1 MIVKNEAHLIID
13 CFKMLQKYIKFDY
26 WVINDNGSTDGTQDL
41 IRNYFKAQGIPGELD
56 ETPWRDFA
64 YNRTRA
70 FELAYKK
77 TDYAFV
83 WDADDEIWGDFKLPS
98 VLEADH
104 YKFIFGNEGGTRYS
118 RCQLFK
124 NSLKW
129 HYVGVL
135 HEYPACLEKA
145 GPLVDVLG
153 NYYFISGRRGARNKD
168 PNKYLND
175 GIILEKAF
183 KEALEKKD
191 PIYNRY
197 CFYTAQSYNSCNHHE
212 KAIEYYKKVLDLENW
227 VQEKYVSCI
236 EIYDQYDKLQRNKEG
251 LFYLIESFK
260 YDRRR
265 IEGIYRLIKYYC
277 INGPVE
283 AAYAYYTMIAD
294 HYENQYVKENVS
306 DYLFTKKEEYDFYL
320 PYYMVIVSERVNRY
334 DTCIKMLQMIFTQGY
349 LLSGEWW
356 IHNLFHNIQFAIP
369 HMPNDLGFL
378 ESMLSYIEA
387 LKKRGVAL
395 NGNNY
400 KIVDNIIA
408 KFRPLL
414 AAPVT
419 TEGLKVSTRLG
430 AGCRVMLSITTCKR
444 FDLFEQTVNSILKN
458 WLDLDQVDF
467 FYCVDDNSSDE
478 DRIKMQSQFPFFTYH
493 MKPKEEKGH
502 RESMNNIW
510 NKVAEVK
517 PEYWIHMEDDWLYFK
532 KERYVSRAIAVL
544 EKYEGMGIHQV
555 VFNREYG
562 LMMSDMERVNVKQ
575 LGPREGAIVLHE
587 KKEGVQGPNCAYWP
601 HYSLQ
606 PSVCRASKILE
617 LGDYS
622 SPNNFFERDYAD
634 KYYAAGYQTAFF
646 DSIYS
651 LHIGKQHWEKDGKNA
666 YALNQVDQLAGKV
679 EGGQN
684 SVSKETI
691 EVSVTELNEPLKGS
705 MSEHLDAILDKIKS
719 QTPFGLIRPS
729 DGEYTVLKDETL
741 TNCDNWTFE
750 KGGILRQQLIDAVK
764 TNDKNLYIGI
774 PCNTCNKPWN
784 CTDKIYN
791 DFIEKFKVPLAQR
804 TYANIFGNSNWSKF
818 TDFMKSYEK
827 RFYLVTSGTQPS
839 NLPIKERYIINS
851 QLVNN
856 WNTLAGAET
865 LRLLNFMK
873 DKKGQLICFS
883 AGPLSKI
890 WIPMCMKLN
899 PTNIYLDVGASLDI
913 FTKGHTNRLY
923 TNKEHAF
930 SKETCI
936 FKDEIPDLTLSNT
949 IPSLM
954 PNMRKNLVFL
964 SVFFNK
970 DYIELL
976 RIFLVTT
983 KLYSN
988 LDTIDF
994 LVITSDNFVPD
1005 INALSKIIGIPLK
1018 TMVIDTSR
1026 LAGGAFARL
1035 YIFEY
1040 DDIMRYDKILYLD
1053 TDIVVQGDL
1062 MNIFNE
1068 TIEDK
1073 IYALKE
1079 GTIEH
1084 EIHGGWWF
1092 DFSTIDKNTVG
1103 LNSGILLFKP
1113 SEQMKIL
1120 FTETLAHVDELKSKK
1135 MPQCADQ
1142 PFINYHFIKSQKY
1155 DIKLIDKHCLIY
1167 CVEPPP
1173 PPSEPTSVV
1182 LCHFVWPIGN
1192 AQHKMGRMKPHVSH
1206 ILKKFREISG
1216 KRTFFETNLIGTS
1229 FRWGT
1234 SGGIRFEG
1242 NGKLATTWAYG
1253 TYKWLGEFSLMA
1265 SWSGFDHF
1273 LRFNPDFSEYQS
1285 VRLGD
1290 LEYTKGKRSMKF
1302 YDEDGKLIDTIRL
1315 ETVEQNQADEY
1326 ITEDCTVLEL
1336 GARYGT
1342 VTCVINKKLKNP
1354 MNQVSVEPDNIVW
1367 KCLEKNIKDNG
1378 CNLHLIKG
1386 VISRTPL
1393 EIKQTPGEG
1402 YSNSTLKAQSSSLPN
1417 FTVEQVEE
1425 KYGLKFDTLVADC
1438 EGFLGDFFAE
1448 NHHLYSQLKM
1458 VLFEKDSPWR
1468 CDYSIILK
1476 NLKDHGFVNLVTGFH
1491 EVWKKP
1497 DALTVFTQVYE
1508 TGAWGDNGN
1517 SEYKGSSGDGS
1528 FVEKNQEYI
1537 AFIKK
1542 FIKEKDIQSISD
1554 LGCGDWKCGK
1564 FIYDDLPITYNG
1576 YDAYEKLINYN
1587 KKTFTNEKY
1596 SFTHLDFLNLPEEI
1610 KPADLC
1616 IIKDVLQHWPLSSI
1630 YSFLDTIYNSKKFKY
1645 ILIINCSYQNK
1656 DDTDIPMGQ
1665 FRPLSKDFLPLK
1677 KYNPLLLLSY
1687 QSKQVLLLEP

>member
-26 WVINDNGSTDGTQDL
+26 WAINDNGSTDGTQDL
-41 IRNYFKAQGIPGELD
+41 IKNYFKEQGIPGELD

-70 FELAYKK
+70 FEVAYKK

-124 NSLKW
+124 NDLKW

-168 PNKYLND
+168 PNKYLKD
-175 GIILEKAF
+175 GLILEKAF
-183 KEALEKKD
+183 KEAFEAKD

-212 KAIEYYKKVLDLENW
+212 KAIEYYKKVLEIDNW

-236 EIYDQYDKLQRNKEG
+236 EIYDQYDKLKKNQEG
-251 LFYLIESFK
+251 LFYLLESFK
-260 YDRRR
+260 YDKRRV
-265 IEGIYRLIKYYC
+265 EGIYRLIKYYC

-294 HYENQYVKENVS
+294 HYENQFVKENVA

-320 PYYMVIVSERVNRY
+320 PYYMVIVSERMNRY
-334 DTCIKMLQMIFTQGY
+334 DTCIKMLQMIFNQGY

-369 HMPNDLGFL
+369 HMPSDLGFL

-400 KIVDNIIA
+400 KVVDNIIT

-414 AAPVT
+414 VASLKDA
-419 TEGLKVSTRLG
+419 KVSTRLG
-430 AGCRVMLSITTCKR
+430 AGCRVMLTVTTCKR
-444 FDLFEQTVNSILKN
+444 FDLFEQTMNSILKN

-478 DRIKMQSQFPFFTYH
+478 DKLKMQTQFPFFTYH
-493 MKPKEEKGH
+493 MKSSTEKGH
-502 RESMNNIW
+502 RESMNIIW
-510 NKVAEVK
+510 SKVAEVK
-517 PEYWIHMEDDWLYFK
+517 PQYWIHMEDDWLYFK
-532 KERYVSRAIAVL
+532 KENYVGRAIAAL
-544 EKYEGMGIHQV
+544 EKYEGTGVHQV

-562 LMMSDMERVNVKQ
+562 LMMSDVERVNVVP
-575 LGPREGAIVLHE
+575 LGPREEGIVLHV
-587 KKEGVQGPNCAYWP
+587 KADNVKGPNCAYWP

-606 PSVCRASKILE
+606 PSVCRASKIIE
-617 LGDYS
+617 LGNYN

-634 KYYAAGYQTAFF
+634 KYHAAGYKTAFF
-646 DSIYS
+646 DGIYS

-666 YALNQVDQLAGKV
+666 YALNQVDQLAGKA
-679 EGGQN
+679 GTD
-684 SVSKETI
+684 ETI
-691 EVSVTELNEPLKGS
+691 EVSVQEVNEPLKGS
-705 MSEHLDAILDKIKS
+705 MSEHLDAVLKKIKS

-729 DGEYTVLKDETL
+729 DGEYSVLKDETL
-741 TNCDNWTFE
+741 TNCDNWTFQ
-750 KGGILRQQLIDAVK
+750 KGGILRQQLMDAIK
-764 TNDKNLYIGI
+764 TVDENLYIGI

-784 CTDKIYN
+784 CTDTIYN
-791 DFIEKFKVPLAQR
+791 DFIERFGVPLAQR
-804 TYANIFGNSNWSKF
+804 TYANIFGNSNWPRF
-818 TDFMKSYEK
+818 TEFMKSYEK

-839 NLPIKERYIINS
+839 NLPIKERYIIDA
-851 QLVNN
+851 QLVNK
-856 WNTLAGAET
+856 WDTLGSSET
-865 LRLLNFMK
+865 LRLLEFIK

-890 WIPMCMKLN
+890 WIPMCMRVN
-899 PTNIYLDVGASLDI
+899 PTNMYLDVGASLDI
-913 FTKGHTNRLY
+913 FTKGQTNRLY
-923 TNKEHAF
+923 TNQAHAF
-930 SKETCI
+930 SKEACV
-936 FKDEIPDLTLSNT
+936 FKTPREASEITMSST
-949 IPSLM
+949 IPSVM
-954 PNMRKNLVFL
+954 PNMTRNLVFL

-976 RIFLVTT
+976 RIFLLTT
-983 KLYSN
+983 KLYSS
-988 LDTIDF
+988 LDNIDF
-994 LVITSDNFVPD
+994 LVITSDDFVPD
-1005 INALSKIIGIPLK
+1005 INKLSSIIGIPLK

-1040 DDIMRYDKILYLD
+1040 ENIMNYDKILYVD

-1113 SEQMKIL
+1113 SEQMKLL
-1120 FTETLAHVDELKSKK
+1120 FTETLQHVDELKSKK

-1155 DIKLIDKHCLIY
+1155 DIQLIDKHCLIY

-1192 AQHKMGRMKPHVSH
+1192 AKHKMGRMKPHVSH
-1206 ILKKFREISG
+1206 ILTKFREISG
-1216 KRTFFETNLIGTS
+1216 NRTFFDPCITGKTYLWGTAGYIKFNPKNVLET
-1229 FRWGT
+1229 RWG
-1234 SGGIRFEG
+1234 
-1242 NGKLATTWAYG
+1242 NG
-1253 TYKWLGEFSLMA
+1253 TYKYMSEYCLMA

-1273 LRFNPDFSEYQS
+1273 LKFNSDYTKYES
-1285 VRLGD
+1285 VRIGD
-1290 LEYTKGKRSMKF
+1290 IDYNSGIEKEDNLHLLRVYK
-1302 YDEDGKLIDTIRL
+1302 YDKKI
-1315 ETVEQNQADEY
+1315 
-1326 ITEDCTVLEL
+1326 
-1336 GARYGT
+1336 RYGQNMDGGYVIADLDEPYDCYISAGVAEEESFSRDFINRYGMT
-1342 VTCVINKKLKNP
+1342 KEISFAFDGTINKYPHNYTENITFIKKNINTYNDDNNTDLSFLISKHKNIFLKMDIEGAEFPWILSLTLEQLASFKQITLEFHGISDNSWNVTYTNKL
-1354 MNQVSVEPDNIVW
+1354 
-1367 KCLEKNIKDNG
+1367 KCLENLSKTHYIIHAHGNNG
-1378 CNLHLIKG
+1378 AG
-1386 VISRTPL
+1386 VSHSIPNVIELTYLRKSCFKTPPPYNRTPL
-1393 EIKQTPGEG
+1393 PIPNLDYPNSNLFNEI
-1402 YSNSTLKAQSSSLPN
+1402 
-1417 FTVEQVEE
+1417 
-1425 KYGLKFDTLVADC
+1425 
-1438 EGFLGDFFAE
+1438 
-1448 NHHLYSQLKM
+1448 
-1458 VLFEKDSPWR
+1458 
-1468 CDYSIILK
+1468 
-1476 NLKDHGFVNLVTGFH
+1476 NLNIYPFVG
-1491 EVWKKP
+1491 
-1497 DALTVFTQVYE
+1497 
-1508 TGAWGDNGN
+1508 
-1517 SEYKGSSGDGS
+1517 
-1528 FVEKNQEYI
+1528 
-1537 AFIKK
+1537 
-1542 FIKEKDIQSISD
+1542 
-1554 LGCGDWKCGK
+1554 
-1564 FIYDDLPITYNG
+1564 
-1576 YDAYEKLINYN
+1576 
-1587 KKTFTNEKY
+1587 
-1596 SFTHLDFLNLPEEI
+1596 
-1610 KPADLC
+1610 
-1616 IIKDVLQHWPLSSI
+1616 
-1630 YSFLDTIYNSKKFKY
+1630 
-1645 ILIINCSYQNK
+1645 
-1656 DDTDIPMGQ
+1656 
-1665 FRPLSKDFLPLK
+1665 
-1677 KYNPLLLLSY
+1677 
-1687 QSKQVLLLEP
+1687 

>member
-26 WVINDNGSTDGTQDL
+26 WAINDNGSTDGTQDL
-41 IRNYFKAQGIPGELD
+41 IKNYFKEQGIPGILD

-64 YNRTRA
+64 FNRTRA
-70 FELAYKK
+70 FEVAYKK

-124 NSLKW
+124 NDLKW

-168 PNKYLND
+168 PNKYLKD
-175 GIILEKAF
+175 GLILEKAF
-183 KEALEKKD
+183 KEAFEAKD

-212 KAIEYYKKVLDLENW
+212 KAIEYYKKVLELDNW
-227 VQEKYVSCI
+227 IQEKYVSCI
-236 EIYDQYDKLQRNKEG
+236 EIYDQYDKLKKNQDG
-251 LFYLIESFK
+251 LFYLLESFK
-260 YDRRR
+260 YDKRR

-294 HYENQYVKENVS
+294 HYENQFVKENVA

-320 PYYMVIVSERVNRY
+320 PYYMVIVSERMNRY

-369 HMPNDLGFL
+369 HMPSDLGFL

-414 AAPVT
+414 VAPVKDA
-419 TEGLKVSTRLG
+419 KVSTRLG
-430 AGCRVMLSITTCKR
+430 AGCRVMLTVTTCKR

-458 WLDLDQVDF
+458 WLDLDKVDF
-467 FYCVDDNSSDE
+467 FYCVDDNSSEE
-478 DRIKMQSQFPFFTYH
+478 DRLKMQTQYPFFTYH
-493 MKPKEEKGH
+493 MKSSTEKGH
-502 RESMNNIW
+502 RESMNVIW
-510 NKVAEVK
+510 SKVAEVK
-517 PEYWIHMEDDWLYFK
+517 PQYWIHMEDDWVYFK
-532 KERYVSRAIAVL
+532 KENYVTRAIAAL
-544 EKYEGMGIHQV
+544 EKYEGTGVHQV

-562 LMMSDMERVNVKQ
+562 LMMSDIERVNVVP
-575 LGPREGAIVLHE
+575 LGPREEGLVLHV
-587 KKEGVQGPNCAYWP
+587 KADGVQGPNCAYWP

-606 PSVCRASKILE
+606 PSVCRASKIIE
-617 LGDYS
+617 LGNYL

-634 KYYAAGYQTAFF
+634 KYNAAQYKTAFF
-646 DSIYS
+646 DGIYS

-666 YALNQVDQLAGKV
+666 YALNQVDQLAGKAAT
-679 EGGQN
+679 GD
-684 SVSKETI
+684 TI
-691 EVSVTELNEPLKGS
+691 EVSVQEVNEPLKGS
-705 MSEHLDAILDKIKS
+705 MSEHLDAVLKKIKS

-729 DGEYTVLKDETL
+729 DGEYSVLKDETL
-741 TNCDNWTFE
+741 TNCDNWTFQ
-750 KGGILRQQLIDAVK
+750 KGGILRQQLMDAIK
-764 TNDKNLYIGI
+764 TVDQNLYIGI

-791 DFIEKFKVPLAQR
+791 DFIERFGVPLAQR
-804 TYANIFGNSNWSKF
+804 TYANIFGNSNWPRF
-818 TDFMKSYEK
+818 TEFMKSYEK
-827 RFYLVTSGTQPS
+827 RFYLITSGTQPS
-839 NLPIKERYIINS
+839 NLPIKERYIIDA
-851 QLVNN
+851 QLVNK
-856 WNTLAGAET
+856 WDTMAGPET
-865 LRLLNFMK
+865 IRLLEFIK
-873 DKKGQLICFS
+873 DKKEQLICFS

-890 WIPMCMKLN
+890 WIPMCMRVN
-899 PTNIYLDVGASLDI
+899 PTNMYLDVGASLDI
-913 FTKGHTNRLY
+913 FTKGQTNRLY
-923 TNKEHAF
+923 TNQAHAF
-930 SKETCI
+930 SKEACV
-936 FKDEIPDLTLSNT
+936 FRSSEITMSST
-949 IPSLM
+949 IPSVM
-954 PNMRKNLVFL
+954 QNMTRNLVFL

-976 RIFLVTT
+976 RIFLLTT
-983 KLYSN
+983 KLYSS
-988 LDTIDF
+988 LDNIDF
-994 LVITSDNFVPD
+994 LVITSVDFVPD
-1005 INALSKIIGIPLK
+1005 INNVCSALGINVK

-1040 DDIMRYDKILYLD
+1040 ENIMNYDKILYVD

-1113 SEQMKIL
+1113 SEQMRAI
-1120 FTETLAHVDELKSKK
+1120 FTETLQHVDELKSKN

-1155 DIKLIDKHCLIY
+1155 DIQLIDRHCLIY

-1173 PPSEPTSVV
+1173 PPSEPTQVV

-1192 AQHKMGRMKPHVSH
+1192 AKHKMGRMKPHVSH
-1206 ILKKFREISG
+1206 ILKHFREISG
-1216 KRTFFETNLIGTS
+1216 KRIFFETSLNGTR
-1229 FRWGT
+1229 FKWGS
-1234 SGGIRFEG
+1234 SGEIRFEA
-1242 NGKLATTWAYG
+1242 NGVLITTWATG

-1265 SWSGFDHF
+1265 SWSGFSHF
-1273 LRFNPDFSEYQS
+1273 LRFNSDFTEYQS

-1290 LEYTKGKRSMKF
+1290 LEYIKGKK
-1302 YDEDGKLIDTIRL
+1302 
-1315 ETVEQNQADEY
+1315 V
-1326 ITEDCTVLEL
+1326 
-1336 GARYGT
+1336 
-1342 VTCVINKKLKNP
+1342 
-1354 MNQVSVEPDNIVW
+1354 
-1367 KCLEKNIKDNG
+1367 
-1378 CNLHLIKG
+1378 
-1386 VISRTPL
+1386 
-1393 EIKQTPGEG
+1393 
-1402 YSNSTLKAQSSSLPN
+1402 
-1417 FTVEQVEE
+1417 
-1425 KYGLKFDTLVADC
+1425 
-1438 EGFLGDFFAE
+1438 
-1448 NHHLYSQLKM
+1448 
-1458 VLFEKDSPWR
+1458 
-1468 CDYSIILK
+1468 
-1476 NLKDHGFVNLVTGFH
+1476 
-1491 EVWKKP
+1491 
-1497 DALTVFTQVYE
+1497 
-1508 TGAWGDNGN
+1508 
-1517 SEYKGSSGDGS
+1517 
-1528 FVEKNQEYI
+1528 
-1537 AFIKK
+1537 
-1542 FIKEKDIQSISD
+1542 
-1554 LGCGDWKCGK
+1554 
-1564 FIYDDLPITYNG
+1564 
-1576 YDAYEKLINYN
+1576 
-1587 KKTFTNEKY
+1587 
-1596 SFTHLDFLNLPEEI
+1596 
-1610 KPADLC
+1610 
-1616 IIKDVLQHWPLSSI
+1616 
-1630 YSFLDTIYNSKKFKY
+1630 
-1645 ILIINCSYQNK
+1645 
-1656 DDTDIPMGQ
+1656 
-1665 FRPLSKDFLPLK
+1665 
-1677 KYNPLLLLSY
+1677 
-1687 QSKQVLLLEP
+1687 